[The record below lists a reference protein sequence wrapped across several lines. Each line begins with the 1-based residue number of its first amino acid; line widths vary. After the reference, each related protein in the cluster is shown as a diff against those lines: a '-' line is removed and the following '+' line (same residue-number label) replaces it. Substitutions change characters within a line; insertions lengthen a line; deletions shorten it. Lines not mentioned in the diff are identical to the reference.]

1 MDTSIGIFLINLEQS
16 MDVFTVMMN
25 LEYWSLVRQ
34 SGDYRSVCFFGLRGE
49 KMSIVLFAMIGAA
62 IKAGI
67 AYWICY
73 GVYCTIAVLK
83 MIINLVE
90 NN

>member
-1 MDTSIGIFLINLEQS
+1 
-16 MDVFTVMMN
+16 
-25 LEYWSLVRQ
+25 
-34 SGDYRSVCFFGLRGE
+34 
-49 KMSIVLFAMIGAA
+49 MSIVLFAMIGVA

-83 MIINLVE
+83 MILNLVE

>member
-1 MDTSIGIFLINLEQS
+1 
-16 MDVFTVMMN
+16 
-25 LEYWSLVRQ
+25 
-34 SGDYRSVCFFGLRGE
+34 
-49 KMSIVLFAMIGAA
+49 MSIVLFAMIGVA
-62 IKAGI
+62 IKVGI

-83 MIINLVE
+83 VLKMILNLVE

>member
-1 MDTSIGIFLINLEQS
+1 
-16 MDVFTVMMN
+16 
-25 LEYWSLVRQ
+25 
-34 SGDYRSVCFFGLRGE
+34 
-49 KMSIVLFAMIGAA
+49 MSIILFAMIGAA
-62 IKAGI
+62 IKAGV

-83 MIINLVE
+83 MIIKLAE

>member
-1 MDTSIGIFLINLEQS
+1 MKNE
-16 MDVFTVMMN
+16 N
-25 LEYWSLVRQ
+25 SLSLDCEVK
-34 SGDYRSVCFFGLRGE
+34 

-62 IKAGI
+62 IKAGV

-73 GVYCTIAVLK
+73 GIYCTIAILK
-83 MIINLVE
+83 LLINLAE